1 MEIFLLLLRLALAA
15 LFGVAGIAKI
25 FDPEGSKKA
34 FTDFGVPTSLV
45 RPAAFLLPVFELAV
59 AGTLLFVP
67 SSWFGAIGASVLLLI
82 FTAGMLYQMSKGN
95 APDCHCFGQ
104 IHSEPV
110 GVSSIVRNMV
120 MLVPAVILVFQGRAR
135 QGLDIVRSDQD
146 ILFTAVGL
154 SVIVSLL
161 AAVMFLKSVSEQ
173 QKQIMRRIELM
184 ELIGRE
190 STDVE
195 REDIGHPREGLP
207 LGALV
212 PDFEL
217 PDLDGKTVSL
227 KDIKADKKPVV
238 FFFVA
243 PTCTPCRALLPQ
255 FEEWQRDLADK
266 VKFVFISNRSAKDNR
281 AKFDGDTEKLM
292 LLQKDREVAELF
304 RAKWTPM
311 AVLMDTKG
319 RIASF
324 TGAGDLG
331 LRELMEKVGEEGS
344 IDEFTYLTGSN
355 EHRHSAIRIG
365 ENVPEISVT
374 DINGNGFDSSQFKG
388 KETLVAFWSPTC
400 KYCEAMM
407 DDIKA
412 WDKTRNGT
420 EPNLV
425 IFADG
430 EKDEHL
436 KLGLKAPMIVDEDR
450 EIGEK
455 FGQFGTPSAILV
467 DENGKF
473 ISETAIGAEDI
484 WSLIGKRK

>member
-34 FTDFGVPTSLV
+34 FTDFGVPASLV
-45 RPAAFLLPVFELAV
+45 RPAAFLLPLVELAV
-59 AGTLLFVP
+59 AAMLLFVP
-67 SSWFGAIGASVLLLI
+67 SSWFGAIGAAALLLI
-82 FTAGMLYQMSKGN
+82 FTGGMLYQMAKGN

-110 GVSSIVRNMV
+110 GVSSIVRNLV
-120 MLVPAVILVFQGRAR
+120 MLIPAVILLIQGRGR
-135 QGLDIVRSDQD
+135 QGLDIIRSDQD
-146 ILFTAVGL
+146 ILFVTVGL
-154 SVIVSLL
+154 AVIVLL
-161 AAVMFLKSVSEQ
+161 FAAVLFLKSVSEQ

-190 STDVE
+190 PGDVE
-195 REDIGHPREGLP
+195 REDIGHPREGLL
-207 LGALV
+207 LGALA
-212 PDFEL
+212 PDFRL
-217 PDLDGKTVSL
+217 PDLDGKMVSL
-227 KDIKADKKPVV
+227 EDIKADNKPVV

-243 PTCTPCRALLPQ
+243 PTCAPCRALLPQ
-255 FEEWQRDLADK
+255 FEEWQRELADK
-266 VKFVFISNRSAKDNR
+266 VKFVFINRGSAKDNR
-281 AKFDGDTEKLM
+281 AKFGGDTEKLI

-331 LRELMEKVGEEGS
+331 LRELMEKVKDAS
-344 IDEFTYLTGSN
+344 SLDEFTYFTAAAD
-355 EHRHSAIRIG
+355 HRHAALRIG
-365 ENVPEISVT
+365 ESVPEISVT
-374 DINGNGFDSSQFKG
+374 DIHDNVFDSSYFKG
-388 KETLVAFWSPTC
+388 KETLVAFWSPAC
-400 KYCEAMM
+400 KFCRAMM
-407 DDIKA
+407 DDIKD

-425 IFADG
+425 IFAEG
-430 EKDEHL
+430 EKEEHL
-436 KLGLKAPMIVDEDR
+436 KHGLKAPMIVDEGGA
-450 EIGEK
+450 IGDQ
-455 FGQFGTPSAILV
+455 FGRFGTPSAILI

-473 ISETAIGAEDI
+473 ISETAVGAPDI

>member
-1 MEIFLLLLRLALAA
+1 MEIFLLLLRLGLAA
-15 LFGVAGIAKI
+15 VFGVAGIAKI
-25 FDPEGSKKA
+25 FDPDGAKKA
-34 FTDFGVPTSLV
+34 FADFGVPAPLV
-45 RPAAFLLPVFELAV
+45 RPVAFLLPLFELAI
-59 AGTLLFVP
+59 AGTLLFAP
-67 SSWFGAIGASVLLLI
+67 SSWFGAIGASALLLV
-82 FTAGMLYQMSKGN
+82 FTAGMLYQMAKGN

-110 GVSSIVRNMV
+110 GVSSIVRNLV
-120 MLVPAVILVFQGRAR
+120 MLVPALILVLQGRTG
-135 QGLDIVRSDQD
+135 QGLDIIRSDQD
-146 ILFTAVGL
+146 ILYAAVGIA
-154 SVIVSLL
+154 VIVLLL
-161 AAVMFLKSVSEQ
+161 AAVLFLKSVSEQ

-184 ELIGRE
+184 ELIGRQGG
-190 STDVE
+190 DVE

-227 KDIKADKKPVV
+227 NDIKADKKPVV
-238 FFFVA
+238 FIFVA

-255 FEEWQRDLADK
+255 FEEWQRELSDK
-266 VKFVFISNRSAKDNR
+266 VKFVFISNRTAKDNR
-281 AKFDGDTEKLM
+281 AKFGGDAEKLI
-292 LLQKDREVAELF
+292 LLQKDREVADLF

-311 AVLMDTKG
+311 AVLMDTNG

-331 LRELMEKVGEEGS
+331 LRELIEKVSGESAFDG
-344 IDEFTYLTGSN
+344 FTYLTSSD
-355 EHRHSAIRIG
+355 EHRHVALRIG
-365 ENVPEISVT
+365 EMVPDISVM
-374 DINGNGFDSSQFKG
+374 DINGNTFDSSFFKG

-400 KYCEAMM
+400 SHCEAMM
-407 DDIKA
+407 DEIKE
-412 WDKTRNGT
+412 WDKTRNGN

-430 EKDEHL
+430 EKDDHV
-436 KLGLKAPMIVDEDR
+436 KLGLKVPMIIDEGQD
-450 EIGEK
+450 IGDM
-455 FGQFGTPSAILV
+455 FGQFGTPSGILV
-467 DENGKF
+467 DENGRF

>member
-1 MEIFLLLLRLALAA
+1 MEIFLLLLRLALAG

-34 FTDFGVPTSLV
+34 FTDFGVPAPLV
-45 RPAAFLLPVFELAV
+45 RPVAFLLPVFELAV

-67 SSWFGAIGASVLLLI
+67 SSWFGAIGASALLLI
-82 FTAGMLYQMSKGN
+82 FTAGMLYQMAKGN

-110 GVSSIVRNMV
+110 GVSSIVRNLM
-120 MLVPAVILVFQGRAR
+120 MLVPAVILVLQGRGR
-135 QGLDIVRSDQD
+135 QGLDIIKSDQD

-154 SVIVSLL
+154 AVIVLLL
-161 AAVMFLKSVSEQ
+161 AAVLFLKNVSEQ

-184 ELIGRE
+184 ELIGRDAA
-190 STDVE
+190 DVE

-227 KDIKADKKPVV
+227 KDIKADNKPVV

-255 FEEWQRDLADK
+255 FEEWQRALSDK
-266 VKFVFISNRSAKDNR
+266 VKFVFISNRAAKDNR
-281 AKFDGDTEKLM
+281 AKFGGDSEKLI

-331 LRELMEKVGEEGS
+331 LRELMEKISDESAIG
-344 IDEFTYLTGSN
+344 EFTYLTGSN
-355 EHRHSAIRIG
+355 EHRHSALRIG

-388 KETLVAFWSPTC
+388 KATLVAFWSPNC

-407 DDIKA
+407 DDIKEF
-412 WDKTRNGT
+412 DKARNGT

-430 EKDEHL
+430 EKEEHL
-436 KLGLKAPMIVDEDR
+436 KLNLKAPMIVDEDR

-473 ISETAIGAEDI
+473 ISETAIGADDI

>member
-1 MEIFLLLLRLALAA
+1 MEIFLLLLRLGLAGV
-15 LFGVAGIAKI
+15 FGVAGIAKI

-34 FTDFGVPTSLV
+34 FTDFGVPAPLV
-45 RPAAFLLPVFELAV
+45 RPFAFLLPVFELAV

-67 SSWFGAIGASVLLLI
+67 SSWFGAIGASALLLI
-82 FTAGMLYQMSKGN
+82 FTAGMLYQMAKGK

-110 GVSSIVRNMV
+110 GVSSIVRN
-120 MLVPAVILVFQGRAR
+120 LVIMAPAVILVIQGRSR
-135 QGLDIVRSDQD
+135 QGLEIIKTDQD

-154 SVIVSLL
+154 AVIVLLL
-161 AAVMFLKSVSEQ
+161 AAVMYLKSVSEQ

-184 ELIGRE
+184 ELIGRD
-190 STDVE
+190 TVDVE

-217 PDLDGKTVSL
+217 PDLDGKTVTL

-266 VKFVFISNRSAKDNR
+266 VKFVFISNRAAKDNR
-281 AKFDGDTEKLM
+281 AKFGGDREKTI

-331 LRELMEKVGEEGS
+331 LRELMEKVGEERV

-355 EHRHSAIRIG
+355 EHRHAPLMIG
-365 ENVPEISVT
+365 ETVPEISVT

-407 DDIKA
+407 DDIKE

-430 EKDEHL
+430 EKEEHL
-436 KLGLKAPMIVDEDR
+436 KLGLKAPMIVDSDR
-450 EIGEK
+450 EIGET

>member
-1 MEIFLLLLRLALAA
+1 MEIFLLLLRLALAG

-34 FTDFGVPTSLV
+34 FTDFGVPAPLV
-45 RPAAFLLPVFELAV
+45 RPVAFLLPVFELAV

-82 FTAGMLYQMSKGN
+82 FTAGMIYQMAKGN

-110 GVSSIVRNMV
+110 GVSSIVRNLV
-120 MLVPAVILVFQGRAR
+120 MMAPAVILVIQGRGR
-135 QGLDIVRSDQD
+135 QGLDIIKTEQD
-146 ILFTAVGL
+146 ILFAAVGL
-154 SVIVSLL
+154 AIIVLLL
-161 AAVMFLKSVSEQ
+161 AAMMYLQNVSEQ
-173 QKQIMRRIELM
+173 QKQIMRRIEVM
-184 ELIGRE
+184 ELIGRD
-190 STDVE
+190 TVDVE

-255 FEEWQRDLADK
+255 FEEWQRDLSDK
-266 VKFVFISNRSAKDNR
+266 VKFVFISNRAAKDNR
-281 AKFDGDTEKLM
+281 AKFGGETEKII

-331 LRELMEKVGEEGS
+331 LRELMEKISQESS

-355 EHRHSAIRIG
+355 EHRHSALRIG

-374 DINGNGFDSSQFKG
+374 DINGNGFDSSHFNG
-388 KETLVAFWSPTC
+388 KPTLVAFWSPTC

-407 DDIKA
+407 DDIKE

-430 EKDEHL
+430 EKEEHL
-436 KLGLKAPMIVDEDR
+436 KLGLKAPMIADPDR

-473 ISETAIGAEDI
+473 VSETAIGADDI

>member
-15 LFGVAGIAKI
+15 VFGIAGIAKI
-25 FDPEGSKKA
+25 FDPQGAKKA
-34 FTDFGVPTSLV
+34 FADFGVPASLV
-45 RPAAFLLPVFELAV
+45 RPVAFLLPLFELAV
-59 AGTLLFVP
+59 AGTVLFVP
-67 SSWFGAIGASVLLLI
+67 SSWFGAIGATALLLI
-82 FTAGMLYQMSKGN
+82 FTAGMLYQISKGN
-95 APDCHCFGQ
+95 APNCHCFGQ
-104 IHSEPV
+104 IHSEPI
-110 GVSSIVRNMV
+110 GISSIVRNLV
-120 MLVPAVILVFQGRAR
+120 ILVPAMILVIQGQGR
-135 QGLDIVRSDQD
+135 QGLDIIKTEQD
-146 ILFTAVGL
+146 VLFLAIGL
-154 SVIVSLL
+154 AVIVLLL
-161 AAVMFLKSVSEQ
+161 AAVLFLKSISEQ

-190 STDVE
+190 GGEVE

-238 FFFVA
+238 FIFVA

-255 FEEWQRDLADK
+255 FEEWQRELSEK
-266 VKFVFISNRSAKDNR
+266 VKFVYVSNRTAKDNR
-281 AKFDGDTEKLM
+281 AKFGGDTDKLF
-292 LLQKDREVAELF
+292 LLQKDREVADLF

-331 LRELMEKVGEEGS
+331 LRELMEKISAES
-344 IDEFTYLTGSN
+344 SMDEFTYFTAN
-355 EHRHSAIRIG
+355 KDHRHAKLRIG
-365 ENVPEISVT
+365 ESVPEISVV
-374 DINGNGFDSSQFKG
+374 DINGNDFDSSHFKG

-400 KYCEAMM
+400 AFCEPMM
-407 DDIKA
+407 DEIKE
-412 WDKTRNGT
+412 WDKTRNGS

-430 EKDEHL
+430 VKDEHL
-436 KLGLKAPMIVDEDR
+436 KLGLKAPMIVDEGQD
-450 EIGEK
+450 IGDM